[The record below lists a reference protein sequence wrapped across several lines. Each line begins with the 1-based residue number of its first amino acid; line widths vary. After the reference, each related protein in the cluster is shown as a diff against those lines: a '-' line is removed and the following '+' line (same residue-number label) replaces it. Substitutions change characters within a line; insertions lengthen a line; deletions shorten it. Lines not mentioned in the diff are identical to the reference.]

1 MGSTRQPMHRTMTI
15 LSSPSFLQ
23 SLLPPNWRA
32 FEAHSTPN
40 TTAISCTF
48 ILSPEGRRFST
59 VEAVNIYLTELIE
72 KKERKQNQ
80 KVDNTDMYDNNI
92 NEETEKSAARRK
104 KNMSDRNPLRNML
117 KRTLKRNYIKSK
129 SLIKKLKKQRKRC

>member
-1 MGSTRQPMHRTMTI
+1 MYDNNINEET
-15 LSSPSFLQ
+15 
-23 SLLPPNWRA
+23 
-32 FEAHSTPN
+32 
-40 TTAISCTF
+40 
-48 ILSPEGRRFST
+48 EGRRFST

-80 KVDNTDMYDNNI
+80 KVENTDMYDNNI

-129 SLIKKLKKQRKRC
+129 YLIKKLKKQRKRC